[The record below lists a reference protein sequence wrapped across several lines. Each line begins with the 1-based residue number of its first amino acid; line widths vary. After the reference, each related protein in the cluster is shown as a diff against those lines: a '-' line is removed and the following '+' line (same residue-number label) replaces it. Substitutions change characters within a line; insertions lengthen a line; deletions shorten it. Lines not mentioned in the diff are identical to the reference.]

1 VGEVA
6 LDLARRARRIAV
18 IEALRRSPHMLL
30 TELFELLERSP
41 HGPYLRA
48 LTVGELRTSPRVEGI
63 QNVRRGAYR
72 PQNAE
77 HLILRTLQSHPRQE
91 FASRFFAETL
101 AVERWT
107 AVKILNALIA
117 QGLVERVGMTS
128 ATRYRLVVDPPCSR
142 ARENGG
148 ADE

>member
-1 VGEVA
+1 MGEGA
-6 LDLARRARRIAV
+6 EELARRARRIAV

-48 LTVGELRTSPRVEGI
+48 LTVGELRTSPRVEGSDS
-63 QNVRRGAYR
+63 VRRAAYR
-72 PQNAE
+72 PPNAE
-77 HLILRTLQSHPRQE
+77 HRILRILQNHPRQE
-91 FASRFFAETL
+91 FANAFFAEKL

-107 AVKILNALIA
+107 VLKILNALIA
-117 QGLVERVGMTS
+117 QGLVERVGVTS
-128 ATRYRLVVDPPCSR
+128 ATRYRLVVDPPGFC
-142 ARENGG
+142 ARGNGG